1 MMKIFYRSLTAL
13 LLTVFIFSACNE
25 TKKKEDTEPPPAP
38 GVETTN
44 PYENSKI
51 SVQVFRVDSVELNGT
66 KGWGYNILID
76 EKMYIHQPNI
86 PAVMGN
92 NGFPTEEKARK
103 AGEFVANKI
112 KNNIIPPAV
121 TAEELDSL
129 QVIN

>member
-1 MMKIFYRSLTAL
+1 
-13 LLTVFIFSACNE
+13 VFIFSACKE
-25 TKKKEDTEPPPAP
+25 TKKKEGTFQQPVPELQA
-38 GVETTN
+38 TN

-51 SVQVFRVDSVELNGT
+51 SVHVFRVDSIELNGT
-66 KGWGYNILID
+66 KGWGYNIMID
-76 EKMYIHQPNI
+76 DKMYIHQPNI

>member
-1 MMKIFYRSLTAL
+1 MKIFTRLLTVL
-13 LLTVFIFSACNE
+13 SLTVFIFSSCNE
-25 TKKKEDTEPPPAP
+25 TKKEEATDQKPVPDVQA
-38 GVETTN
+38 TN

-51 SVQVFRVDSVELNGT
+51 SVQVFRVDSVEINGI

-76 EKMYIHQPNI
+76 DKMYIHQPNI

-92 NGFPTEEKARK
+92 NGFPSEEKAMK

-112 KNNIIPPAV
+112 RNNIIPPAV